1 MSQEVSF
8 LTSGIPWFA
17 WIPLSAIVLGIT
29 KDMITK
35 VVESSQR
42 DRERMAMIRAGM
54 HPDAPQY
61 AVANDPYAK
70 PSMPAEV

>member
-1 MSQEVSF
+1 MSEEVH
-8 LTSGIPWFA
+8 LLMGIPWFA

-29 KDMITK
+29 AGMITK
-35 VVESSQR
+35 VVESSHR
-42 DRERMAMIRAGM
+42 HRERMAMIRAGM

-61 AVANDPYAK
+61 ADAHDPYAK